1 MSFPDGV
8 GFYPDVQGGVRGYNT
23 DAARGADTFIPFK
36 NLSNMTAAHISYG
49 ASYTAAETGIYILAI
64 FGYSQYGSTYN
75 DITGWPH
82 TCTGKLLLKKT
93 QPTGRDVKGVVGYI
107 AAMLDP
113 GQKISLSVTHS
124 GDAYKYEI
132 LTKFV
137 CKLA

>member
-1 MSFPDGV
+1 MTAGTTPFRFGQDADGN
-8 GFYPDVQGGVRGYNT
+8 FGYIIT
-23 DAARGADTFIPFK
+23 GEDGADAVIPFK
-36 NLSNMTAAHISYG
+36 NLGNMAAAHISYE
-49 ASYTAAETGIYILAI
+49 ASYTASEKGIYILAI

-93 QPTGRDVKGVVGYI
+93 QPTGRGVKGVVGYI
-107 AAMLDP
+107 VALLEP
-113 GQKISLSVTHS
+113 GQKISLSTTNN